1 MHGRE
6 KSAGRTKVTKDLEN
20 QSMQQQGNIFEKK
33 TLQVECFMIY
43 DVN

>member
-20 QSMQQQGNIFEKK
+20 QSMQQQGNIFEK
-33 TLQVECFMIY
+33 TLQFECFMIY